1 MISQPLSLIS
11 ETLPL
16 GDDKQLDA
24 LIKRLIDN
32 SSHHQKRDLHRNTPS
47 AIDARYPRQFRLN
60 ENKLAVD
67 RIKQKD
73 KSGEL
78 EWLDS
83 LFDEYFR
90 FDGDFITAYEN
101 RRNDYVR
108 LCALIHP
115 ALPVAWKLS
124 GLMQKSGVLRL
135 AVSDIRRIV
144 ENSSTNFLPIPKKNA
159 IWSDLHVHLGGSA
172 ETSLSLFEL
181 AITKKKLKADNCP
194 SFDYERIDQK
204 KFNRWLATYQVLFHS
219 LLHLFFVENK
229 SHVLK
234 ELKEKLDFSWRLGHS
249 NINFISPK
257 SWLSLRQPILEIPE
271 SRLAYLA
278 ITSYNEDNSQHAWLY
293 WMLALCYRIRSS
305 ENSKEIDAILAFL
318 NLAHLFRRDMIQD
331 GVGLSRFVRYFRSP
345 IRQNPNNEKR
355 GKDGIR
361 QLLET
366 PQQRAEIKLTRD
378 AIANKKK
385 ASYFLKTTVQH
396 IYHPNPYD
404 KKEKRNA
411 ITNVMEKMHICIH
424 FTRTDLNDK
433 QSILYEEKRKET
445 YEEARKLDLF
455 LRSASATRT
464 LIDDVKIN
472 LTSLIRGLDVAGDEL
487 ATPIEV
493 FAPAIRWLRREPK
506 HYYPFRRSATKRLH
520 LSIHAGEDYNHLLG
534 GLRHIDETVTF
545 CKMGRNDRL
554 GHALALGITPN
565 DWLSRQPEIFVTVQE
580 HLDNL
585 VWGWHQAILL
595 AGRWH
600 QSADIVLRF
609 ESRIRVYAPLVY
621 PSFDYHELTPAILY
635 RSWEF
640 RRNCPI
646 KWQSHKLSPIPPN
659 ELEFWVEDFN
669 LENNSSNKLAYQLYQ
684 HRNFLHRH
692 TQLPKK
698 KIKPSDRVVLIKKG
712 EKLPSIDKP
721 FNDWISQTEL
731 DFIEAVQDRLIDN
744 YSKLGII
751 IEANPSSNVYI
762 SRIDDYHKHPIFRW
776 YPPNKQLLNIGE
788 KHNRFGL
795 RNGVISVCVNTDDA
809 GIFPTSL
816 PNEFQLLCEA
826 AVKYHNVGTIEA
838 ELWIERLQRIGNDLF
853 EQSNCGETMVEITR

>member
-1 MISQPLSLIS
+1 MITQPLGLIS

-16 GDDKQLDA
+16 GDDKQLDT
-24 LIKRLIDN
+24 LINRIIDS

-47 AIDARYPRQFRLN
+47 AIDARYPRQFRPN

-67 RIKQKD
+67 WIKQKD
-73 KSGEL
+73 ESGKLL
-78 EWLDS
+78 EWLGET
-83 LFDEYFR
+83 FDEYFR
-90 FDGDFITAYEN
+90 FDGDCITAYEN

-135 AVSDIRRIV
+135 DISDIRRIV

-172 ETSLSLFEL
+172 ETSLSLFGL
-181 AITKKKLKADNCP
+181 AITKKKLKTDNCP

-204 KFNRWLATYQVLFHS
+204 KLNQWLATYQVLFHS
-219 LLHLFFVENK
+219 LLHLFFVKNK
-229 SHVLK
+229 DPVLK
-234 ELKEKLDFSWRLGHS
+234 ELKVKLDFSWRLGHS

-257 SWLSLRQPILEIPE
+257 SWLSLRRPILGIPE

-293 WMLALCYRIRSS
+293 WMLALSCRIRSS
-305 ENSKEIDAILAFL
+305 EDSKETDSILAFL

-331 GVGLSRFVRYFRSP
+331 GVGLSRFVKYFESP
-345 IRQNPNNEKR
+345 IRKIADGEKR
-355 GKDGIR
+355 RKDGIR
-361 QLLET
+361 QLIEA

-378 AIANKKK
+378 AIASKQA
-385 ASYFLKTTVQH
+385 ASNFLKTTAEH
-396 IYHPNPYD
+396 IYHSNLRN
-404 KKEKRNA
+404 KSEKIEA
-411 ITNVMEKMHICIH
+411 ITKVMHTCIH
-424 FTRTDLNDK
+424 FVRKEVDNK
-433 QSILYEEKRKET
+433 FVLYEKQRKET
-445 YEEARKLDLF
+445 YEEAKKLDLF
-455 LRSASATRT
+455 LRSASAIRT
-464 LIDDVKIN
+464 KIDDVKID

-506 HYYPFRRSATKRLH
+506 RCSPFKRSATKRLH

-545 CKMGRNDRL
+545 CEMGQNDRL
-554 GHALALGITPN
+554 GHALALGITPT
-565 DWLSRQPEIFVTVQE
+565 DWLSKQPEIFVAIQE

-600 QSADIVLRF
+600 QSADIALRF
-609 ESRIRVYAPLVY
+609 EDRIRIYAPLVY
-621 PSFDYHELTPAILY
+621 PNFDYQELTPAILY

-646 KWQSHKLSPIPPN
+646 KWQSHKLSPIPSN
-659 ELEFWVEDFN
+659 ELKFWVKDFN
-669 LENNSSNKLAYQLYQ
+669 LENHSSNKLAYQLYQ

-692 TQLPKK
+692 ATLSKK
-698 KIKPSDRVVLIKKG
+698 QKKSSDGVILIKKG
-712 EKLPSIDKP
+712 EKLPSVDKP

-731 DFIEAVQDRLIDN
+731 DFIEAVQDRLIDS
-744 YSKLGII
+744 YSKLGLA

-776 YPPNKQLLNIGE
+776 YPPNQQLLNTGE

-838 ELWIERLQRIGNDLF
+838 KLWVERLQRIGNDLF
-853 EQSNCGETMVEITR
+853 EQSNLG

>member
-1 MISQPLSLIS
+1 VISQPLSLIS
-11 ETLPL
+11 KTLPL
-16 GDDKQLDA
+16 GDDKQLDT
-24 LIKRLIDN
+24 LINRLIDS
-32 SSHHQKRDLHRNTPS
+32 SSHHQKRDLHRNTPN
-47 AIDARYPRQFRLN
+47 AIDARYPRKFRPN

-73 KSGEL
+73 ESGEL

-90 FDGDFITAYEN
+90 FDGDYITAREN
-101 RRNDYVR
+101 KRNDYVR

-115 ALPVAWKLS
+115 ALPVAWKLA
-124 GLMQKSGVLRL
+124 GLMQKSGVLCL
-135 AVSDIRRIV
+135 DISDIRRIV
-144 ENSSTNFLPIPKKNA
+144 ENSSTNFLPIPNKNA

-172 ETSLSLFEL
+172 ETSLSLFGL
-181 AITKKKLKADNCP
+181 AVTKKKLKTNNCP

-204 KFNRWLATYQVLFHS
+204 KLNRWLATYQVLFYS

-229 SHVLK
+229 DPVLK
-234 ELKEKLDFSWRLGHS
+234 ELKGKLDFSWRLGHS

-257 SWLSLRQPILEIPE
+257 SWLSLRRPILEIPE

-293 WMLALCYRIRSS
+293 WMLALSCRIRSS
-305 ENSKEIDAILAFL
+305 EDSKETDAILAFL

-345 IRQNPNNEKR
+345 IRQNPSNEKR

-366 PQQRAEIKLTRD
+366 PQQRAEIKLTRN
-378 AIANKKK
+378 AIASKEK
-385 ASYFLKTTVQH
+385 ASDFLKTTAQH

-404 KKEKRNA
+404 KNEKRNA
-411 ITNVMEKMHICIH
+411 ITNVMARMHTCIH
-424 FTRTDLNDK
+424 FTRADSNDK
-433 QSILYEEKRKET
+433 QSILHEEKRRT
-445 YEEARKLDLF
+445 TNEEARKLDLF

-464 LIDDVKIN
+464 QIDDAKID

-506 HYYPFRRSATKRLH
+506 HCSPFRRSAIKRLH

-545 CKMGRNDRL
+545 CEMGQNDRL
-554 GHALALGITPN
+554 GHALALGITPH
-565 DWLSRQPEIFVTVQE
+565 DWLSKQPEVFVTVQE

-600 QSADIVLRF
+600 QAADIALRF
-609 ESRIRVYAPLVY
+609 EFRIRVYAPLVY
-621 PSFDYHELTPAILY
+621 PSFDYQELTPAILY
-635 RSWEF
+635 RSWEL

-659 ELEFWVEDFN
+659 ELKFWIEDLN
-669 LENNSSNKLAYQLYQ
+669 LENHSSNKVAYRLYQ

-692 TQLPKK
+692 TTLSKK
-698 KIKPSDRVVLIKKG
+698 QKKSSETVILIKKG
-712 EKLPSIDKP
+712 EQLPSVDKP
-721 FNDWISQTEL
+721 FNDWISQAEL
-731 DFIEAVQDRLIDN
+731 DFIEVVQDKLIDG
-744 YSKLGII
+744 YSKLGIT

-762 SRIDDYHKHPIFRW
+762 SRIDDYHQHPIFRW
-776 YPPNKQLLNIGE
+776 YPPNQQLLNIGE

-809 GIFPTSL
+809 GIFQTSL
-816 PNEFQLLCEA
+816 PNEFQLLHEA
-826 AVKYHNVGTIEA
+826 AIKYHEVGAIEA
-838 ELWIERLQRIGNDLF
+838 ELWTDRLQCIGNDLF
-853 EQSNCGETMVEITR
+853 EQGVGA